1 MNGRILAAVAA
12 FRVARSGDDT
22 DLTANLEDSREGAR
36 FRRMRPLVLV
46 LVIFAVAAGLAAGAG
61 SARVEGPNAQ
71 RVLLQ
76 TNDRFGIAGTHVTCR
91 VTRKAAN
98 FANRLLCY
106 RATTPLGNRAPVKSY
121 AVDLGEAG
129 VKVVRVGT
137 RQAVFERPEVAPA
150 GRPVGS
156 ATASAALG
164 RRIQLKAHTDK
175 AFVAGTNIVCRPF
188 GTAPKLSVL
197 CVLIGSDNHIHDG
210 TFLALLSDHGVI
222 VAAARNGNPV
232 TVFQRVHGR

>member
-1 MNGRILAAVAA
+1 
-12 FRVARSGDDT
+12 
-22 DLTANLEDSREGAR
+22 
-36 FRRMRPLVLV
+36 MRPLLCVLV
-46 LVIFAVAAGLAAGAG
+46 LSAVAAGLAAGAG
-61 SARVEGPNAQ
+61 SARVDRAGLQ

-121 AVDLGEAG
+121 AIDLGEAG
-129 VKVVRVGT
+129 VKVMRVGS
-137 RQAVFERPEVAPA
+137 RRPVFERLEVAPA

-156 ATASAALG
+156 AAAPAALG
-164 RRIQLKAHTDK
+164 RAVHLDARADK

-188 GTAPKLSVL
+188 GTAPNRSVL

-210 TFLALLSDHGVI
+210 TFLVFLGDHGVI

-232 TVFQRVHGR
+232 TVFQRVHGH